1 MENKNFDINLNSI
14 VNSVS
19 IPDVSIFEFAIN
31 LLIALFLAFIIKIF
45 YENFAKSL
53 SNRKIFSNTLIFIA
67 LTTTVII
74 TIVKSSL
81 ALSLGLVGALSIV
94 RFRTAIKD
102 PEELSYLFISIA
114 IGLGLGANQRLVTI
128 IGVILILAVVYFL
141 RIKDNKI
148 KAGSL
153 FLILSTDNTQEKLET
168 SKIINI
174 LDKFSEFIEVKK
186 IEQTNSRQELSL
198 NIILKNPKDIDNI
211 TKELNDY
218 HKNLEINIIDSHSIF
233 N

>member
-1 MENKNFDINLNSI
+1 MENNNLDINLNAITKSM
-14 VNSVS
+14 S
-19 IPDVSIFEFAIN
+19 IPDVSIIEFTIN
-31 LLIALFLAFIIKIF
+31 LLIALILAYIIKLF

-53 SNRKIFSNTLIFIA
+53 SNRRIFSNVLIYIT

-114 IGLGLGANQRLVTI
+114 IGLGLGANQRLVTV

-141 RIKDNKI
+141 RIKDSKI
-148 KAGSL
+148 KRGSL
-153 FLILSTDNTQEKLET
+153 FLILSKEDNNGKLEV
-168 SKIINI
+168 SKIMNI
-174 LDKFSEFIEVKK
+174 LDKFSEFIEIKK
-186 IEQTNSRQELSL
+186 IEQTNNRQELSL

-211 TKELNDY
+211 TKELNSY
-218 HKNLEINIIDSHSIF
+218 HKDLEINIIDSYSIF

>member
-1 MENKNFDINLNSI
+1 MENNNLDLNLNAITKSM
-14 VNSVS
+14 S
-19 IPDVSIFEFAIN
+19 IPDVSIIEFTIN
-31 LLIALFLAFIIKIF
+31 LLIALILAYIIKLF

-53 SNRKIFSNTLIFIA
+53 SNRRIFSNVLIYIT

-114 IGLGLGANQRLVTI
+114 IGLGLGANQRLVTV

-141 RIKDNKI
+141 RIKDSKI
-148 KAGSL
+148 KRGSL
-153 FLILSTDNTQEKLET
+153 FLILSKEDNNGKLEV
-168 SKIINI
+168 SKIMNI
-174 LDKFSEFIEVKK
+174 LDKFSEFIEIKK
-186 IEQTNSRQELSL
+186 IEQTNNRQELSL

-211 TKELNDY
+211 TKELNSY
-218 HKNLEINIIDSHSIF
+218 HKDLEINIIDSYSIF

>member
-1 MENKNFDINLNSI
+1 M
-14 VNSVS
+14 
-19 IPDVSIFEFAIN
+19 
-31 LLIALFLAFIIKIF
+31 
-45 YENFAKSL
+45 
-53 SNRKIFSNTLIFIA
+53 
-67 LTTTVII
+67 
-74 TIVKSSL
+74 
-81 ALSLGLVGALSIV
+81 VGALSIV

-153 FLILSTDNTQEKLET
+153 FLILSTENTQEKLET

-186 IEQTNSRQELSL
+186 L
-198 NIILKNPKDIDNI
+198 NKLIVDKNYLLIL
-211 TKELNDY
+211 
-218 HKNLEINIIDSHSIF
+218 F
-233 N
+233 

>member
-1 MENKNFDINLNSI
+1 MENKNLDINLNSI
-14 VNSVS
+14 AKSVS
-19 IPDVSIFEFAIN
+19 IPDVSIIEFTIN
-31 LLIALFLAFIIKIF
+31 LLIALFLAYTIKIF

-53 SNRKIFSNTLIFIA
+53 SNRKIFSNILIYIA

-128 IGVILILAVVYFL
+128 IGVILILVVVYFL
-141 RIKDNKI
+141 RLKDNKI
-148 KAGSL
+148 KTGHYS
-153 FLILSTDNTQEKLET
+153 
-168 SKIINI
+168 
-174 LDKFSEFIEVKK
+174 
-186 IEQTNSRQELSL
+186 
-198 NIILKNPKDIDNI
+198 
-211 TKELNDY
+211 
-218 HKNLEINIIDSHSIF
+218 
-233 N
+233 

>member
-1 MENKNFDINLNSI
+1 MKILLNLFRI
-14 VNSVS
+14 EKYFQ
-19 IPDVSIFEFAIN
+19 IH
-31 LLIALFLAFIIKIF
+31 
-45 YENFAKSL
+45 Y
-53 SNRKIFSNTLIFIA
+53 FIA

-128 IGVILILAVVYFL
+128 IGVILILVVVYFL
-141 RIKDNKI
+141 RLKDNKI
-148 KAGSL
+148 KTGSL
-153 FLILSTDNTQEKLET
+153 FLILSTDDTQDKLEI

-174 LDKFSEFIEVKK
+174 LDRFSEFIEVKK
-186 IEQTNSRQELSL
+186 L
-198 NIILKNPKDIDNI
+198 NKLIADKNCLLI
-211 TKELNDY
+211 
-218 HKNLEINIIDSHSIF
+218 
-233 N
+233 

>member
-31 LLIALFLAFIIKIF
+31 LLIALFLAIIIKIF

-153 FLILSTDNTQEKLET
+153 FLILNTENTQEKLET

-198 NIILKNPKDIDNI
+198 NIILKDPKDIDNI

>member
-1 MENKNFDINLNSI
+1 MENKDFDINLNSI

-153 FLILSTDNTQEKLET
+153 FLILSTENTQEKLET

-198 NIILKNPKDIDNI
+198 NIILKDPKDIDNI

>member
-1 MENKNFDINLNSI
+1 MENKSFDINLNSI
-14 VNSVS
+14 AQSMAV
-19 IPDVSIFEFAIN
+19 PDVSIIEFTVN
-31 LLIALFLAFIIKIF
+31 LIIALFLAFIIKIF

-53 SNRKIFSNTLIFIA
+53 SNRKIFSNILIYIA

-114 IGLGLGANQRLVTI
+114 IGLGMGANQRIITV
-128 IGVILILAVVYFL
+128 IGVIIILTVVYFL
-141 RIKDNKI
+141 RVKDNKI
-148 KAGSL
+148 KTGSL
-153 FLILSTDNTQEKLET
+153 FLILSVENSDEKLEIN
-168 SKIINI
+168 KITNI

-186 IEQTNSRQELSL
+186 VEQGNNRQEISF
-198 NIILKNPKDIDNI
+198 NIILKNSNEIDII
-211 TKELNDY
+211 TKELNACY
-218 HKNLEINIIDSHSIF
+218 SNLEINIIDSYSVF